1 MTKKTKSQFTS
12 AIVSA
17 KISATSN
24 KQDDD
29 FSQKIPSKTVYFET
43 KTKEDAKKLIDLG
56 LTQYTSEDKEPF
68 FIVKAKA
75 EMPIYFKDSDEKIM
89 KNMSIK
95 TVNTQ
100 TMEEETNPNL
110 YTEDYI
116 DLNVV
121 KVKAPKGKNDF
132 FRITAMQI
140 TDIEQFIKVE
150 QTNPFAN

>member
-1 MTKKTKSQFTS
+1 MTKTKSQFTS

-24 KQDDD
+24 KQDAD

-75 EMPIYFKDSDEKIM
+75 EMPVYFKGSDEKVM

-95 TVNTQ
+95 TVNPQ
-100 TMEEETNPNL
+100 TMEEETNPNI
-110 YTEDYI
+110 YTEDFI
-116 DLNVV
+116 DLNIV

-132 FRITAMQI
+132 YRISAMQV
-140 TDIEQFIKVE
+140 TDIEQFIEVE

>member
-1 MTKKTKSQFTS
+1 MTKTKSQFTS

-24 KQDDD
+24 KQDKD

-75 EMPIYFKDSDEKIM
+75 EMPVYFKGSDEKVM

-95 TVNTQ
+95 TVNPQ
-100 TMEEETNPNL
+100 TMEEETNPNI
-110 YTEDYI
+110 YTEDFI
-116 DLNVV
+116 DLNIV

-132 FRITAMQI
+132 YRISAMQV
-140 TDIEQFIKVE
+140 TDIEQLIKVE
-150 QTNPFAN
+150 QTNPFSI

>member
-24 KQDDD
+24 KQDVD
-29 FSQKIPSKTVYFET
+29 FSQKNPSKTVYFQT

-56 LTQYTSEDKEPF
+56 LTQYTSEDEEPF

-95 TVNTQ
+95 TVNSQ
-100 TMEEETNPNL
+100 TMEEETNPNI
-110 YTEDYI
+110 YTEDFI
-116 DLNVV
+116 DLNIV
-121 KVKAPKGKNDF
+121 KVKAVKGKNDF
-132 FRITAMQI
+132 FRITAMQV

>member
-1 MTKKTKSQFTS
+1 MSKTKSQFIS

-24 KQDDD
+24 KQDVD
-29 FSQKIPSKTVYFET
+29 FSQKNPSKTVYFQT

-56 LTQYTSEDKEPF
+56 LTQYTSEDEEPF

-95 TVNTQ
+95 TVNSQ
-100 TMEEETNPNL
+100 TMEEEANPNI
-110 YTEDYI
+110 YTEDFI
-116 DLNVV
+116 DLNIV
-121 KVKAPKGKNDF
+121 KVKAVKGKNDF
-132 FRITAMQI
+132 YRISAMQLS
-140 TDIEQFIKVE
+140 DIDQLIKVE
-150 QTNPFAN
+150 QTNPFSKQ